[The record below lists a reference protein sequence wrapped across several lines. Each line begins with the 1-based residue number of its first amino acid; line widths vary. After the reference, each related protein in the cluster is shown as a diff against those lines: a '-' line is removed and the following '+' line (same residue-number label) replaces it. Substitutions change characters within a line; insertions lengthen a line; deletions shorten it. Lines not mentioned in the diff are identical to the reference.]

1 VGAAAVEATPASA
14 SGGALGS
21 APDEQASASAGGARG
36 IYQLVAEAE
45 RRVVGFGELIT
56 FPDDPRERHVGDV
69 NMVATHADW
78 TGKGV
83 GRALL
88 DAIVELADN
97 WLGLFVFTD
106 NAPAIRL
113 YERAGFVIEGT
124 MPRRG
129 FGAGGWMDAH
139 LMGRLHD
146 R

>member
-1 VGAAAVEATPASA
+1 M
-14 SGGALGS
+14 
-21 APDEQASASAGGARG
+21 D
-36 IYQLVAEAE
+36 LV
-45 RRVVGFGELIT
+45 I
-56 FPDDPRERHVGDV
+56 RHVTERDLEAVHEILTSPHVVAGSLRVPFAPLQRPSGTPCRDV

-78 TGKGV
+78 IGKGV

-97 WLGLFVFTD
+97 LARPRPLGLFVFTD
-106 NAPAIRL
+106 NATAIRL

-139 LMGRLHD
+139 PMGGLHD